1 MPRSS
6 LRDALF
12 DFSGAP
18 LFQFVPVIPLAA
30 GAIDPVTFK
39 YWKWKWLK
47 AHQNPKVIERLWSSG
62 YDIGFP
68 SL

>member
-39 YWKWKWLK
+39 YWK
-47 AHQNPKVIERLWSSG
+47 
-62 YDIGFP
+62 
-68 SL
+68 